1 MSDFNDKVVVITG
14 AAQGI
19 GRCIADDFMHQGAL
33 VVVIDIE
40 AIKEANYAYTFKGD
54 IADKAVLEVF
64 VQTVIERFGHIDYLV
79 NNACM
84 GRGGLFTAEY
94 EDFLYV
100 QRVGVVAPFILSK
113 LFTPYFRAQ
122 GSIINIAST
131 RAFQSQSNTECYS
144 TAKGGIIALTHALAV
159 SLRGKVRVNAI
170 SPGWIDTGSQEGL
183 SKEDHAQ
190 HLVGRVGHSQDISHA
205 VQFLC
210 SDKASFITGQNIIID
225 GGMSKLMT
233 YHNDEGWHF
242 SQETFESSIKP
253 IE

>member
-1 MSDFNDKVVVITG
+1 MLEFNDKVVVITG

-19 GRCIADDFMHQGAL
+19 GRCIADDFMNQGAQ

-40 AIKEANYAYTFKGD
+40 NIEDANYAYTFKGD

-64 VQTVIERFGHIDYLV
+64 VQTVIERFGQIDYLV

-144 TAKGGIIALTHALAV
+144 AAKGGIIALTHALAV

-170 SPGWIDTGSQEGL
+170 SPGWIDTGSLDCL

-190 HLVGRVGHSQDISHA
+190 HLVGRVGYSQDISYA

-210 SDKASFITGQNIIID
+210 SDKASFITGQNVIID

-242 SQETFESSIKP
+242 SNKMAHS
-253 IE
+253 